1 MSKTKKFAFVIVII
15 LVLFTTICYRVER
28 GRYKIPEMLDNT
40 LAQQYMPEK
49 MWLHRTD
56 SVNKQKELADKYK
69 LGGLEFDIIFY
80 KDSMAFENSHDKDD
94 LSKYNLEEQF
104 KTYKD
109 LNYNEGIWLDFK
121 NLNEDNKYEAKEV
134 LDTLLRKYD
143 ISKDVVWL
151 ESSNWQSLDI
161 FKQDGY
167 RTSYYFP
174 YYKFENMTEQEIN
187 DVKRKTIM
195 IANSGNVDAVSFAGK
210 HYYDFVS
217 SLDLPDNIVLLTWL
231 DDSRWYN
238 VLLSSKQNK
247 IVKDDRVKVILV
259 KELGNYH
266 R

>member
-1 MSKTKKFAFVIVII
+1 
-15 LVLFTTICYRVER
+15 
-28 GRYKIPEMLDNT
+28 
-40 LAQQYMPEK
+40 
-49 MWLHRTD
+49 
-56 SVNKQKELADKYK
+56 
-69 LGGLEFDIIFY
+69 
-80 KDSMAFENSHDKDD
+80 MAFENSHDKDD

-259 KELGNYH
+259 KDLGNYH

>member
-1 MSKTKKFAFVIVII
+1 M
-15 LVLFTTICYRVER
+15 
-28 GRYKIPEMLDNT
+28 
-40 LAQQYMPEK
+40 
-49 MWLHRTD
+49 
-56 SVNKQKELADKYK
+56 
-69 LGGLEFDIIFY
+69 GGVEFDIIFY
-80 KDSMAFENSHDKDD
+80 KDKMAFENSHDKDN

-104 KTYKD
+104 KIYRY

-134 LDTLLRKYD
+134 LDLLLKKYG
-143 ISKDVVWL
+143 ISKDIVWL
-151 ESSNWQSLDI
+151 ESSNWKSLDI

-174 YYKFENMTEQEIN
+174 YYKFENMTEKEIR
-187 DVKRKTIM
+187 DIKRKTVM

-217 SLDLPDNIVLLTWL
+217 NLDLPDNIVLLTWF

-238 VLLSSKQNK
+238 VLLNSKQKK
-247 IVKDDRVKVILV
+247 IVRDERVKVILV
-259 KELGNYH
+259 KDLGNYH